1 MVHWA
6 TWFGVSLLCGVAAF
20 VIGEAV
26 PFFGT
31 LISLLAAI
39 AYAPMA
45 VSYPSFHWAMV
56 LTESDCNSN
65 ASMAL

>member
-1 MVHWA
+1 MIHWI

-20 VIGEAV
+20 IIGEAV

-45 VSYPSFHWAMV
+45 VSYSP
-56 LTESDCNSN
+56 CY
-65 ASMAL
+65 

>member
-45 VSYPSFHWAMV
+45 VSYPSFH
-56 LTESDCNSN
+56 
-65 ASMAL
+65 

>member
-1 MVHWA
+1 MIHWI

-20 VIGEAV
+20 IIGEAV

-31 LISLLAAI
+31 LISLLAAV

-45 VSYPSFHWAMV
+45 VSYSPCYWAMM
-56 LTESDCNSN
+56 LTDLDCNSN